1 MGNISIYK
9 YSYALYK
16 SILIKVITYYKI
28 NRYNI
33 TNSYN
38 NFSKY
43 NRVLSTALDAKHSLA
58 RPSSNNRL
66 DKEVMLRGKV
76 NRGDVG
82 EKVAADNGDEPRGL
96 EVSYANRLISS

>member
-1 MGNISIYK
+1 MYK
-9 YSYALYK
+9 HSCAPYK
-16 SILIKVITYYKI
+16 STLIKVITYYKI
-28 NRYNI
+28 NRYDI

-43 NRVLSTALDAKHSLA
+43 NRVLSAALDAKHSPA

-82 EKVAADNGDEPRGL
+82 EKVAANDSDKPRGL

>member
-1 MGNISIYK
+1 MYK
-9 YSYALYK
+9 HSYAPYK

-33 TNSYN
+33 ANSYN

-43 NRVLSTALDAKHSLA
+43 KGILSIVLDAKYSLA

-66 DKEVMLRGKV
+66 VKEIILRGKV
-76 NRGDVG
+76 NSSDIGK
-82 EKVAADNGDEPRGL
+82 KVAADNSDKPGGV

>member
-1 MGNISIYK
+1 MGNISVYK
-9 YSYALYK
+9 HSRAPYK
-16 SILIKVITYYKI
+16 STLIKVVTYYKI

-33 TNSYN
+33 TNSCD

-43 NRVLSTALDAKHSLA
+43 NRVLSIALDAKHSLA

-76 NRGDVG
+76 NRGNVG
-82 EKVAADNGDEPRGL
+82 EKVAADNSDEPRGL

>member
-1 MGNISIYK
+1 MYK
-9 YSYALYK
+9 HSHAPYK
-16 SILIKVITYYKI
+16 SILIKVVTYCKI

-43 NRVLSTALDAKHSLA
+43 NRVLSTALDAKYSLA

-66 DKEVMLRGKV
+66 DKEVILRGKV
-76 NRGDVG
+76 NSSNMG
-82 EKVAADNGDEPRGL
+82 EKVATNNSNKPRGI
-96 EVSYANRLISS
+96 EVSYTNRLISS